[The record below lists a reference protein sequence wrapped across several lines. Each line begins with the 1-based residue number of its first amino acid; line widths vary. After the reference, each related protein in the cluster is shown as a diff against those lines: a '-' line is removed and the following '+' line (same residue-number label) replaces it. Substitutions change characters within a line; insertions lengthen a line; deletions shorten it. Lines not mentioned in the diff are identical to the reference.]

1 MERARRC
8 LGAFDGGTK
17 ERTRC
22 KQALKSVDQ
31 MARPTPARTLWT
43 AGARRDGHRRF
54 ALGHA
59 LVHKGTPGRPKQ
71 TCKKGVHVRG
81 KHTGSPA
88 QKKGPKR
95 PTYQSPW
102 REHPET
108 ARTIAETDIHAH
120 HAEAFWRALRRQW
133 APCRSK
139 TKTYATATTG
149 WQRLLRVYGV
159 VPHCLRVHLTT
170 RAVPA
175 VALGILERRLSVQ
188 EMFQIQMAEAMI
200 SKGKTVPMKLN
211 QCPCDRRQ
219 LPGEGTG
226 PARRHPHSRAAQSR

>member
-1 MERARRC
+1 MQRRPRSSSMSRQSSP
-8 LGAFDGGTK
+8 LEGPYDAW
-17 ERTRC
+17 
-22 KQALKSVDQ
+22 SV
-31 MARPTPARTLWT
+31 P
-43 AGARRDGHRRF
+43 
-54 ALGHA
+54 
-59 LVHKGTPGRPKQ
+59 
-71 TCKKGVHVRG
+71 VRG

-95 PTYQSPW
+95 PTYQSLW

-108 ARTIAETDIHAH
+108 ARPIAETDIHAH

-139 TKTYATATTG
+139 TKTSATATTG
-149 WQRLLRVYGV
+149 WQRLLRGYGV
-159 VPHCLRVHLTT
+159 VPHCLRVHCTT

-175 VALGILERRLSVQ
+175 VALGLLERRLSVQ

-211 QCPCDRRQ
+211 QC
-219 LPGEGTG
+219 LLAGEHLKMTG
-226 PARRHPHSRAAQSR
+226 LKI